1 MRRHLQALLAAGI
14 LLGACP
20 APALTVEKLVTEL
33 RDGVYRVSFVAVLTA
48 PPSSV
53 GAVLQDYSAYPSLDG
68 RIRSSER
75 LASEPGGA
83 ILLRTRIHACEGL
96 FCRNVTRVERV
107 EAGPDNL
114 VATVIPAL
122 SQLRRGLTRT
132 TWKAL
137 DAGTRVSYDAEFE
150 PDFWVPDFI
159 GRLFAGHSLRESTL
173 ELFSNVERQARGE

>member
-1 MRRHLQALLAAGI
+1 MGAIGIGPAA
-14 LLGACP
+14 
-20 APALTVEKLVTEL
+20 
-33 RDGVYRVSFVAVLTA
+33 
-48 PPSSV
+48 
-53 GAVLQDYSAYPSLDG
+53 

-75 LASEPGGA
+75 LVSEPGGT
-83 ILLRTRIHACEGL
+83 ILLRTRIHACEGI

-107 EAGPDNL
+107 EPGPDSL

-132 TWKAL
+132 TWQAL
-137 DAGTRVSYDAEFE
+137 DAGTRVSYEAEFE

-159 GRLFAGHSLRESTL
+159 GRVFAGHSLRESTL